1 MADLTEFIV
10 SHLKTAPK
18 PWLRIRGTQGPD
30 SPPSK
35 PPIAVDF
42 DLKIDC
48 SQVSMLSEA
57 ELENVPGEGER
68 RVKIDISHCENNG
81 EAVEMVERVV
91 CRIASGEAEWRGW
104 VPSLSC
110 DGGIC

>member
-10 SHLKTAPK
+10 SRLKTAPK

-35 PPIAVDF
+35 TPIAVDF

-48 SQVSMLSEA
+48 SQGSMLSEA

-68 RVKIDISHCENNG
+68 VKIDLSHCENDG
-81 EAVEMVERVV
+81 EAVEMVEREV
-91 CRIASGEAEWRGW
+91 CRIASGEAEWRG
-104 VPSLSC
+104 
-110 DGGIC
+110 